1 MSCGCTHTP
10 SCNPCCTC
18 PPNVSYTYP
27 TCAGGEVCEEIS
39 DVKCVNYGVLTSA
52 TVPIRGTRPNL
63 PALFIAPGDR
73 LETILLKLHRRINS
87 LLSSPIPIANHTA
100 TNTATT
106 APIAPFVVTY
116 LGLGPVYNSAPGA
129 TGSGTTITVG
139 STTGLAV
146 GMTVIVVTGTG
157 AFAANT
163 TVTAI
168 TNATTFVVSAAPTTA
183 LSGGATVV
191 RGTGTD
197 HQIFTINV
205 VAGTPQTFAAF
216 VGSPVAVSGT
226 GTIV

>member
-1 MSCGCTHTP
+1 MSYPPNTP
-10 SCNPCCTC
+10 CNPCADC
-18 PPNVSYTYP
+18 PPAPASNLPV
-27 TCAGGEVCEEIS
+27 CAGGEVCEEIS
-39 DVKCVNYGVLTSA
+39 DSQCIGYGNSA
-52 TVPIRGTRPNL
+52 SSSLNKKPHL
-63 PALFIAPGDR
+63 PALGVLNGDR
-73 LETILLKLHRRINS
+73 LQSILLKLHKRINP
-87 LLSSPIPIANHTA
+87 LLATPIPIANHTA
-100 TNTATT
+100 TNTATV

-116 LGLGPVYNSAPGA
+116 LGLGPVYTSAPGA
-129 TGSGTTITVG
+129 TSSGTTITVG

-146 GMTVIVVTGTG
+146 GMTVSVTTGVG

-197 HQIFTINV
+197 HQIFIISV

>member
-18 PPNVSYTYP
+18 PPEVSYTYP
-27 TCAGGEVCEEIS
+27 TCTGGEVCEEVS
-39 DVKCVNYGVLTSA
+39 DSQCVGYGNSA
-52 TVPIRGTRPNL
+52 NSSLNKKPHL
-63 PALFIAPGDR
+63 PALGVLNGDR
-73 LETILLKLHRRINS
+73 LQTILLKLHKRINP
-87 LLSSPIPIANHTA
+87 LLATPIPIANHTA

-116 LGLGPVYNSAPGA
+116 LGLGPVYTSAAGA

-139 STTGLAV
+139 STTGLVA
-146 GMTVIVVTGTG
+146 GMTLQVVSGTG

-163 TVTAI
+163 TVVSV
-168 TNATTFVVSAAPTTA
+168 TNATTFVISAVPTTA
-183 LSGGATVV
+183 LSGGATVI